1 MMPQLEEAI
10 YAHLSTFAGLTAL
23 TGLRIYPT
31 QAPQGAMMPYVVFQR
46 ISTIRWA
53 VFGYIDTGLARPR
66 VQFNTWAA
74 TATVAKTVKEQVRHA
89 LQGWHG
95 VVAGVEILRG
105 YIVDER
111 DLFEQ
116 EKQEAGMSETG
127 AFGVGLDVF
136 IPYRE
141 V

>member
-1 MMPQLEEAI
+1 MAQLEEAI

-23 TGLRIYPT
+23 TGARIYPMR
-31 QAPQGAMMPYVVFQR
+31 APENVPMPLVVYQR
-46 ISTIRWA
+46 ISTVRWP
-53 VFGYIDTGLARPR
+53 VFGYVDTGLARPR
-66 VQFNTWAA
+66 IQLTAWAA
-74 TATVAKTVKEQVRHA
+74 TATAAKTVKEQVRAA

-95 VVAGVEILRG
+95 TVAGVEILRG
-105 YIVDER
+105 YIADER
-111 DLFEQ
+111 DLFDE

-127 AFGVGLDVF
+127 AYGASLDVF